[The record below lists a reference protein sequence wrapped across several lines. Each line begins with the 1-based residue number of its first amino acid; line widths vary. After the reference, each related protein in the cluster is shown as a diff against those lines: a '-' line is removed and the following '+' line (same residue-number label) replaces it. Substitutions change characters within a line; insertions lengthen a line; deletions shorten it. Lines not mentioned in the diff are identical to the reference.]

1 MKKIVNRVLW
11 ISSLLIVLVLLIWTN
26 IEQANSHC
34 SDIKVQMTSGGE
46 ASLVSP
52 DAIRSDILENM
63 PALIGQSFKNVAL
76 EDLEKHVSANTQL
89 SEVKTYLNLNG
100 LINIKVS
107 PRKAILRLYDDR
119 GENLYLG
126 SEKVLMNPSLTQS
139 KRIMVANGHI
149 PHLMPAEKIQV
160 LNKEKDLP
168 EIYSQLYVLAEKI
181 HEDAFLD
188 ALIDQ
193 IYVTKHQELILTPKV
208 GVRKIFFGKA
218 KNIDE
223 KLFNLKAFYLHGKS
237 KIDWQKYSSI
247 NIKYRNQIVCS
258 KK

>member
-1 MKKIVNRVLW
+1 LVYSGDQAKIR
-11 ISSLLIVLVLLIWTN
+11 
-26 IEQANSHC
+26 
-34 SDIKVQMTSGGE
+34 GE
-46 ASLVSP
+46 AFGKALEFIQDDLKKTTQTFHTSVSMFKE
-52 DAIRSDILENM
+52 ENM
-63 PALIGQSFKNVAL
+63 
-76 EDLEKHVSANTQL
+76 
-89 SEVKTYLNLNG
+89 
-100 LINIKVS
+100 
-107 PRKAILRLYDDR
+107 
-119 GENLYLG
+119 
-126 SEKVLMNPSLTQS
+126 S
-139 KRIMVANGHI
+139 K
-149 PHLMPAEKIQV
+149 
-160 LNKEKDLP
+160 KEFF
-168 EIYSQLYVLAEKI
+168 ERAKI